1 MIRKLLSRF
10 FKPKTVDPE
19 QAYDW
24 WAADYDS
31 QPDNLMLALDEQV
44 FGALLQETSLAGKQV
59 IDVGCGTGRHWNR
72 LLSGNPASITGYDV
86 SEGMLKKLQEKF
98 PGQHTVKLS
107 DHRLEATASA
117 SADLL
122 ISTLTVAHISNIK
135 ETLQEWDR
143 VVKPGGHIIITDYHP
158 DALAKGGRRTFKH
171 DTETVAITNNV
182 HPVPDIIAMGGQLG
196 WQLLRLEE
204 RNIDDTV
211 KHFYE
216 KQQALSLFEAF
227 KGTPII
233 YGLLLVKNNAAQ

>member
-1 MIRKLLSRF
+1 
-10 FKPKTVDPE
+10 VDPE

-44 FGALLQETSLAGKQV
+44 FGSLLQEMSLAGKQV
-59 IDVGCGTGRHWNR
+59 IDVGCGTGRHWNH
-72 LLSGNPASITGYDV
+72 LLSGHPASITGYDV

-98 PGQHTVKLS
+98 PGQHTVKLN

-158 DALAKGGRRTFKH
+158 NALARGGRRTFKH
-171 DTETVAITNNV
+171 NTETVAITNNV
-182 HPVPDIIAMGGQLG
+182 HPVPDVIAMAGQLG